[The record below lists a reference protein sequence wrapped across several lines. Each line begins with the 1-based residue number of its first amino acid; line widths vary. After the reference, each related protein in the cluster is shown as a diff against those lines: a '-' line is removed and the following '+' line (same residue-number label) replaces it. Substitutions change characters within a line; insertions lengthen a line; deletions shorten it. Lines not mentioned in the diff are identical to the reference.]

1 MVLLAFPQIEA
12 VGPKDEQNLRACSTV
27 QAGEV
32 LGIQPTVLV
41 LEPPKLV
48 CRAVLGSYQRCLKD
62 F

>member
-41 LEPPKLV
+41 LESPKLV
-48 CRAVLGSYQRCLKD
+48 CRVLLGSYQRCLKD